1 MNYNFDESGNWAE
14 PGREQKKLVIGG
26 ILLKNNHIIIQLE
39 QEMKLLKANIGLKT
53 FHAADVTKEQL
64 EQSYR
69 LIYNFLYIIH
79 INFWIKC
86 PNDWFV
92 SRYICASIILDIHQ
106 NNQSSVCFVGLFY
119 Y

>member
-1 MNYNFDESGNWAE
+1 MNYYFDESGNWAE

-53 FHAADVTKEQL
+53 FHAADVTREQL

-69 LIYNFLYIIH
+69 LIYNFL
-79 INFWIKC
+79 N
-86 PNDWFV
+86 PNNIFFI
-92 SRYICASIILDIHQ
+92 Y
-106 NNQSSVCFVGLFY
+106 FPLFKIRIY
-119 Y
+119 KGPH